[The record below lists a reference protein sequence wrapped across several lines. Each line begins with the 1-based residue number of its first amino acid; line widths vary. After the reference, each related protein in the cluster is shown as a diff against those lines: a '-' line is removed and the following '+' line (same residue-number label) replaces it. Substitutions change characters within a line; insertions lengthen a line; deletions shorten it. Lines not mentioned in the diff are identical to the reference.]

1 MMDILRNGL
10 HALNDDTQRLT
21 SESFHYQNSLQSF
34 SEDISKLKIA
44 IEETH
49 ASIDAHITNQ
59 QLMEESLTSL
69 QQHLDDQKNISNDG
83 TLIWKITNVRQK
95 IVSRGNYPK
104 C

>member
-1 MMDILRNGL
+1 MMDILRDGL

-34 SEDISKLKIA
+34 SEDIPKLKIA

-95 IVSRGNYPK
+95 IGLFDRDFFQ
-104 C
+104 